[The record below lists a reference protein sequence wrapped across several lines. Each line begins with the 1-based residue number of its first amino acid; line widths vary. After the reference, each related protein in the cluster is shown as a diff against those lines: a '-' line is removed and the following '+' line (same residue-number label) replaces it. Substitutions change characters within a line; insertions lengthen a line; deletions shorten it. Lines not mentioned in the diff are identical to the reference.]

1 MKYKKSLFLF
11 RRDIRLHDNTA
22 LIRALSESD
31 TVVLGFVFDSRQT
44 DEKKNNYFSKKGFAF
59 LLKSLAE
66 LEGEVKKKGGKLCF
80 FEGLSHEVVASL
92 IEKDEIAAI
101 YLNKDYT
108 PFARTRDAQIEKIAK
123 SHTVPVYFMDDYTL
137 SPIETVLTGAG
148 KPYSVFTPFMN
159 NAASHA
165 VPEPSKNSHTN
176 YFAGRLKTNS
186 ISLNNFGPLLSV
198 KLALEPGR
206 NAGVRI
212 LRHVSQL
219 RGYETARNMVAERGT
234 SRLSPHH
241 KFGTISIRETYHA
254 IQKQK
259 FDTKQFLSEL
269 YWRDFYLHIAFHFPK
284 VFKESFLPWAN
295 NIRWLNDKKQ
305 FKAWAEGK
313 TGVPIVDAGMRQLNQ
328 TGWMHNRARMIVASY
343 LTKNLLIDWRW
354 GERYFASRLMDYDPA
369 SNNGG
374 WQWSASVGAD
384 PRPLR
389 IFNPYTQ
396 AEKYDPSASYIK
408 EWVPELKNVSTTL
421 LTDGKEHDFSL
432 IASGYPGPLVSQKE
446 SFHRAREA
454 YAKAKR
460 EL

>member
-1 MKYKKSLFLF
+1 MKYKKTLFLF
-11 RRDIRLHDNTA
+11 RRDVRLPDNTA
-22 LIRALSESD
+22 LIRALSESGE
-31 TVVLGFVFDSRQT
+31 VVVGFVFDSRQT
-44 DEKKNNYFSKKGFAF
+44 NEKENKYFSKKGFAF
-59 LLKSLAE
+59 LLQSLAE
-66 LEGEVKKKGGKLCF
+66 LDGEVEKRGGRLYF
-80 FEGLSHEVVASL
+80 FEGLAHEVVSSL
-92 IEKDEIAAI
+92 IENDGVEAV
-101 YLNKDYT
+101 YLNKDFT
-108 PFARTRDAQIEKIAK
+108 PFARARDARIEKTAQK
-123 SHTVPVYFMDDYTL
+123 HAVSVHFFDDYTL

-159 NAASHA
+159 NAAKSP
-165 VPEPSKNSHTN
+165 VPEPEKNAHTN
-176 YFAGRLKTNS
+176 YYSGKLKTKS
-186 ISLNNFGPLLSV
+186 IQLSKVSPLLKA
-198 KLALEPGR
+198 KLTIAPGR
-206 NAGVRI
+206 KAGLRI
-212 LRHVSQL
+212 LQNL
-219 RGYETARNMVAERGT
+219 DALKGYESARNMVAEKGT

-241 KFGTISIRETYHA
+241 KFGTVSIRETYHA
-254 IQKQK
+254 IKKQK
-259 FDTKQFLSEL
+259 FDSKQFLAEL
-269 YWRDFYLHIAFHFPK
+269 YWRDFYLHIAYHFPR

-295 NIRWLNDKKQ
+295 NIWWLNDKKQ
-305 FKAWAEGK
+305 FKAWTEGK
-313 TGVPIVDAGMRQLNQ
+313 TGVPIVDAGMRQLNE

-354 GERYFASRLMDYDPA
+354 GERYFASRLVDYDPA

-408 EWVPELKNVSTTL
+408 EWVAELQDVSPTV

-432 IASGYPGPLVSQKE
+432 LAPLYSPPLVGQKE

-460 EL
+460 GA